1 MLTRIQN
8 DLAVEDWSAVT
19 PESLAALI
27 TMETVG
33 ELTATQAK
41 QVLGEMAEG
50 AHGGDPKLIA
60 SAHGF
65 EAMEGDELETL
76 VEQLIADH
84 PDEWSRFC
92 GDDDGDRKKM
102 QGFFTGQIMKS
113 TRGQA
118 DGRAVAELLNRKRG

>member
-1 MLTRIQN
+1 
-8 DLAVEDWSAVT
+8 
-19 PESLAALI
+19 
-27 TMETVG
+27 
-33 ELTATQAK
+33 
-41 QVLGEMAEG
+41 
-50 AHGGDPKLIA
+50 
-60 SAHGF
+60 
-65 EAMEGDELETL
+65 MEGDELETL

-84 PDEWSRFC
+84 PVEWSRFC